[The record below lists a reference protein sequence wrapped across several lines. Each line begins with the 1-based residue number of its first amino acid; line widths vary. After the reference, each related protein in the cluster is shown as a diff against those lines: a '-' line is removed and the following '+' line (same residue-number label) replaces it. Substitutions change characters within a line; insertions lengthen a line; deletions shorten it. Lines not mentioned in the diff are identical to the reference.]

1 MANMAGRG
9 PATQDVGGSAA
20 RGTDRGRG
28 FATHDLPIIGA
39 GILALIS
46 SFLPWF
52 GATYHGYTYGY
63 PYGAVRTL
71 HASSNAWN
79 SGALAWVPIV
89 LMLIAAA
96 IAAASLLTRGRLR
109 GLGGIGP
116 STAIAALSALSLLLI
131 VVRWISLPH
140 LNANYGGFAT
150 VSSGAR
156 VGLILG
162 FIASILMTLFAIR
175 RLKASGERFP
185 GQRDRGEYD
194 REAALGGYGGG
205 GADRTRAL
213 DRERQYAG
221 REHEPR
227 DQYGTAAPSGER
239 LHPDD
244 RGGHGSDARHDVES
258 GRGMG
263 PGQGSMDPGRGMGPG
278 QGMDGPQDSG
288 DRFEDQERRWDR

>member
-9 PATQDVGGSAA
+9 PATQDVGGPAA
-20 RGTDRGRG
+20 RGATRGRG

-63 PYGAVRTL
+63 PYGPVRTL

-96 IAAASLLTRGRLR
+96 IAVASLLTRGRLR
-109 GLGGIGP
+109 GLGSVGP

-131 VVRWISLPH
+131 VARWISLPR
-140 LNANYGGFAT
+140 LNASYGGYAT

-162 FIASILMTLFAIR
+162 FIASIVMTLFAIR

-205 GADRTRAL
+205 ADRTRAL

-221 REHEPR
+221 REHE
-227 DQYGTAAPSGER
+227 DM
-239 LHPDD
+239 
-244 RGGHGSDARHDVES
+244 ES

-263 PGQGSMDPGRGMGPG
+263 PGPGTDPGRGGMGPG
-278 QGMDGPQDSG
+278 PGTDPGRGGMGPGPGPGMDPRRSGPQDSG
-288 DRFEDQERRWDR
+288 ERFEDQERRWDR